1 MTWLTTQRGFVNTW
15 ECDENDHLNIQH
27 YFGRL
32 ADAAVHF
39 LVARGVAPF
48 APGAPRLLSRH
59 VRFLRELSA
68 EDLTRVESA
77 SIRLDGLPEGAV
89 AVAHRLEEPT
99 RGFLAAGAVDLY
111 AASDGTDLGRDAV
124 PAPEEARPRSLPLA
138 PAAEPRSLPDLLALG
153 YREIDCAVVQPVHLG
168 PDGTMSV
175 AAIAGRVSAGSGHAY
190 ASAGIPRSE
199 IDEAG
204 RGRVTA
210 ELKITPLAP
219 ARAGDPVV
227 TVSGVTSLSRATL
240 VFRHVTFDAAT
251 GAALAVAEKT
261 ALILDRGTRKAV
273 PISRELRAAITANLV
288 ES

>member
-1 MTWLTTQRGFVNTW
+1 MPWLTTQRGFVNTW
-15 ECDENDHLNIQH
+15 ECDENEHLNIQH

-39 LVARGVAPF
+39 LVARAIAPF

-59 VRFLRELSA
+59 VRFLRELGA
-68 EDLTRVESA
+68 EDLTRVETA
-77 SIRLDGLPEGAV
+77 AVRLDGLPEGAV
-89 AVAHRLEEPT
+89 ALAHRLEEPT

-111 AASDGTDLGRDAV
+111 AAPDETDLGRDAV
-124 PAPEEARPRSLPLA
+124 PAPEEVRPRSLPLA
-138 PAAEPRSLPDLLALG
+138 PAAEPRSLMDLFALG
-153 YREIDCAVVQPVHLG
+153 YREIDRAVVQPVQLG

-175 AAIAGRVSAGSGHAY
+175 AAIVGRVSDGAGHAY
-190 ASAGIPRSE
+190 ESAGIPRST

-204 RGRVTA
+204 RGRVTV

-227 TVSGVTSLSRATL
+227 TVSGVTSVSRTTF
-240 VFRHVTFDAAT
+240 VFRHVTFNAAT

-273 PISRELRAAITANLV
+273 PISTALRAAITARLV
-288 ES
+288 AS